1 MARGVEQDPTTSPHR
16 WHPSLLT
23 HPPELAVGHPCSG
36 AVSVTD
42 VKLRLNHTMTNTDG
56 GKKVTAALSSTGR
69 AMGGAVT
76 SAKGALSTWW
86 GGWKAKEPPQGEGA
100 EIKEGEEV
108 EGKEGTEV
116 GAKKTTEKENVEEK
130 EEHKVEKK

>member
-1 MARGVEQDPTTSPHR
+1 MARGVEQGAGTSPHR
-16 WHPSLLT
+16 WAAPLLT
-23 HPPELAVGHPCSG
+23 PPPELAVGHPCSG

-86 GGWKAKEPPQGEGA
+86 GGWKAKDVPQGEG
-100 EIKEGEEV
+100 GVEV
-108 EGKEGTEV
+108 EAHEGTEV
-116 GAKKTTEKENVEEK
+116 GSKKSAEIDVEGEK
-130 EEHKVEKK
+130 EEHKEVEKEKK